1 MYMYV
6 YTPPYIYTHTQ
17 IWAAT
22 PPKVK
27 GKKAEFPIRILK
39 RHGYARDPIYCSMA
53 HLYALL

>member
-1 MYMYV
+1 MYV